1 MSPSNPEPMWGFTDF
16 AENFSGRLAMLGFF
30 LGFVT
35 EVISGEGILA
45 QILSLFS
52 Y

>member
-1 MSPSNPEPMWGFTDF
+1 MKSTNSMWGFTDF
-16 AENFSGRLAMLGFF
+16 AENLGGRLAMLGFF

-35 EVISGEGILA
+35 ELISGEGMLA

>member
-1 MSPSNPEPMWGFTDF
+1 MNSTNPMWGFTDF
-16 AENFSGRLAMLGFF
+16 AENFGGRLAMLGFF

-35 EVISGEGILA
+35 ELITGEGMLA

>member
-1 MSPSNPEPMWGFTDF
+1 MNSSDPEPMWGFTDF

-30 LGFVT
+30 LGYVT
-35 EVISGEGILA
+35 EVISGEGMLA